1 MDGLVQR
8 ATQFATRSHGR
19 IDHRRKYT
27 GQPYD
32 VHLRSVARIVE
43 SVTDEPGTIAAAWLH
58 DVVEDT
64 PVTFQ
69 DVEREFGADVSQL
82 VTELTDVSRPS
93 DGNRTVRRAIDRA
106 HLARASARAQTVKLA
121 DLIDNCG
128 DICKHDPPFGR
139 VFVVEMAALLDV
151 LGEGDPALMS
161 RARKLLEECAHDLG
175 VPLLPAAKSQVEELP
190 PWAQEPG
197 QLHAWRL
204 FARAFTTRDVARPL
218 RSFDGERDARD
229 VAERMRALELD
240 VIGVREDGETVAYA
254 RLDDLAGGTLESCS
268 RPLAPTQK
276 IDGDA
281 SLTEMIQLLTLHD
294 HGFVTMLGGVNG
306 LVTRIEVQHPIARMW
321 LFGMITLIEL
331 TLTDRVRKRWPDGDW
346 IEHLTEARRKKAEE
360 LRDERARRGQP
371 CELLDCLQLGDKTG
385 ILLRDPDELAY
396 LGFETRKSAKRV
408 IQEFQSLRNNLAH
421 AQDIVTHDWPQ
432 IARMTARVESI
443 VHGA

>member
-1 MDGLVQR
+1 
-8 ATQFATRSHGR
+8 
-19 IDHRRKYT
+19 
-27 GQPYD
+27 
-32 VHLRSVARIVE
+32 VARIVE

-121 DLIDNCG
+121 DLIDNCA
-128 DICKHDPPFGR
+128 DICKHDRSFGK
-139 VFVVEMAALLDV
+139 VFVIEMAALLDV
-151 LGEGDPALMS
+151 LGEGDARLMS
-161 RARKLLEECAHDLG
+161 RARKLLEKCAHDLEI
-175 VPLLPAAKSQVEELP
+175 PILLAAGSPAAEDLP

-197 QLHAWRL
+197 QLRAWRL
-204 FARAFTTRDVARPL
+204 FARTFTTGDVARPL
-218 RSFDGERDARD
+218 RSFDGEREASE
-229 VAERMRALELD
+229 VAERMRALDLD
-240 VIGVREDGETVAYA
+240 VIGVRKDGETVGYA
-254 RLDDLAGGTLESCS
+254 RLSDLTGDRLESCS
-268 RPLAPTQK
+268 RPLESSQR

-281 SLTEMIQLLTLHD
+281 SLTEMIQLLTRHD

-306 LVTRIEVQHPIARMW
+306 LVTRHDVQQPVTRMW

-331 TLTDRVRKRWPDGDW
+331 TLTDRVRKRWPDDSW
-346 IEHLTEARRKKAEE
+346 IEHLTESRRKKAEE
-360 LRDERARRGQP
+360 LRDERMRRGQP

-385 ILLRDPDELAY
+385 ILLQEPDELAY
-396 LGFETRKSAKRV
+396 LGFETKKSANRV

-421 AQDIVTHDWPQ
+421 AQDIVTHDWAQ
-432 IARMTARVESI
+432 IARMTARVESL
-443 VHGA
+443 VSDG